1 MPTYSVSNVNIG
13 TIANDGQGDPLRTA
27 FLKINQNFTN
37 VYAYANLA
45 YYNGV
50 GNVVVSG
57 SGGNVI
63 FEGWSDITTTNLLIL
78 TGKLANI
85 APTNLGALAN
95 ALANVATVNLG
106 ALNNALAT
114 VNVTSLTNFTN
125 VINTLT
131 ANASASNTKVAL
143 VSNLSANGTSNGQAV
158 YNTTDG
164 GLYIWSGNAWI
175 SPGAAFT
182 PTANSI
188 SGVEIFT
195 YFALPGGPGDG
206 RDFDGRQGFYQ
217 GNLYLRSS
225 RSNHSK
231 FNCSKFNYCR

>member
-13 TIANDGQGDPLRTA
+13 TTANDGQGDPLRTA
-27 FLKINQNFTN
+27 FLKINQSLAN
-37 VYAYANLA
+37 VYEYANLA
-45 YYNGV
+45 YYGGLGGNG
-50 GNVVVSG
+50 GGGGG
-57 SGGNVI
+57 SGNST
-63 FEGWSDITTTNLLIL
+63 FEGWSTITTTNLLIL

-195 YFALPGGPGDG
+195 TFSLPTGPGDG
-206 RDFDGRQGFYQ
+206 RDFNGRQGFYES
-217 GNLYLRSS
+217 NL
-225 RSNHSK
+225 SN
-231 FNCSKFNYCR
+231 